1 MGVKSPPSDWGVAP
15 GQRWS
20 IFSAKGA
27 DMTMQTEVLYN
38 ARCPVCRAEIEHYQ
52 GYAEARGLPIA
63 FHDLNSDDLANW
75 GVSAD
80 AAAKRL
86 HVRKEGRVVSG
97 VAAFIALWRAMPR
110 YAWLARIVALPGLRQ
125 AAGLIY
131 ERILAP
137 RLYARHVARE
147 GRMARDAAT

>member
-1 MGVKSPPSDWGVAP
+1 
-15 GQRWS
+15 
-20 IFSAKGA
+20 
-27 DMTMQTEVLYN
+27 MTTQTEVLYN

-52 GYAEARGLPIA
+52 SYAEARGLPIA
-63 FHDLNSDDLANW
+63 FHDLNEGDLRRW
-75 GVSAD
+75 GIDAD

-86 HVRKEGRVVSG
+86 HVREDGRVRSG

-137 RLYARHVARE
+137 RLYARHLARE
-147 GRMARDAAT
+147 GRRCQDATS